1 MTFLTD
7 LGVSKGDEGP
17 VVVLGVFAA
26 VVLSIF
32 IGGWAIK
39 EGRLDSNDSNSS
51 SNSDSDSDSENNY
64 PTARGITKRKRNKNK
79 KSNKKSHKNRK

>member
-51 SNSDSDSDSENNY
+51 SDSESDSDYY
-64 PTARGITKRKRNKNK
+64 PTARGITKRNKNK
-79 KSNKKSHKNRK
+79 KSHKKSHKKRK